1 VQDIGV
7 ALSEFWEDITTYAH
21 LPQAI
26 AVTDI
31 IEIAIIAILFYY
43 MLLWIKNTRAWT
55 LLKGVMVILLFI
67 MVAAIFQM
75 NTIIWIAEKLVSVA
89 VIAIAVIFQPE
100 MRKALESLGQHR
112 LLMRFFNF
120 EGNKAIGKFSDK
132 TINELVRACFEMGK
146 VKTGALIVIEDEMM
160 LTEYER
166 TGIAVD
172 GIVSSQLLI
181 NIFEKNTPLHDGAV
195 IVRGD
200 RVVSATCYLPLSDSL
215 TLSKDLGTRHRAAVG
230 ISEVSDS
237 MTIAVSEE
245 TGRVSI
251 AIGGELYRN
260 VDADFLKNKLTFL
273 QKREADV
280 SVLELVKRRL
290 KDVKDARREISE

>member
-1 VQDIGV
+1 MQDIGV
-7 ALSEFWEDITTYAH
+7 ALSKVWDDITTYAH

-43 MLLWIKNTRAWT
+43 MLVWIKNTRAWT
-55 LLKGVMVILLFI
+55 LLKGVMIILVFI
-67 MVAAIFQM
+67 MFAAIFQM
-75 NTIIWIAEKLVSVA
+75 NTIIWIAEKMVSVA

-120 EGNKAIGKFSDK
+120 EGNKSIGKFSDK

-146 VKTGALIVIEDEMM
+146 VKTGALIVVEDEMM

-172 GIVSSQLLI
+172 GIVTSQLLI

-230 ISEVSDS
+230 VSEVSDS

-260 VDADFLKNKLTFL
+260 VDADFLKNKLTYL
-273 QKREADV
+273 QRREADV
-280 SVLELVKRRL
+280 TVLELVKRRL

>member
-1 VQDIGV
+1 MQDIGV
-7 ALSEFWEDITTYAH
+7 VLSKVWDDLTTYAH

-43 MLLWIKNTRAWT
+43 MLVWIKNTRAWT
-55 LLKGVMVILLFI
+55 LLKGVMIILIFI
-67 MVAAIFQM
+67 MLAAIFQM

-100 MRKALESLGQHR
+100 MRKALESLGRHK

-120 EGNKAIGKFSDK
+120 EGNKSIGKFSDK
-132 TINELVRACFEMGK
+132 TITELVRACFEMGK

-251 AIGGELYRN
+251 AVGGELYRN
-260 VDADFLKNKLTFL
+260 VDADFLKNKLTYL

-280 SVLELVKRRL
+280 TVLELVKRRL
-290 KDVKDARREISE
+290 KDVKGARQEISE

>member
-7 ALSEFWEDITTYAH
+7 ALSELWEDITTYAH

-31 IEIAIIAILFYY
+31 VEIAIIAILFYY
-43 MLLWIKNTRAWT
+43 MLVWIKNTRAWT
-55 LLKGVMVILLFI
+55 LLKGVLVILVFI
-67 MVAAIFQM
+67 MLAALFQM
-75 NTIIWIAEKLVSVA
+75 NTILWIAEKFVSVA

-100 MRKALESLGQHR
+100 MRKALESLGRHK

-120 EGNKAIGKFSDK
+120 EGTKTVGKFSDK
-132 TINELVRACFEMGK
+132 TITELVRACFEMGK
-146 VKTGALIVIEDEMM
+146 VKTGALIVVEDEMM
-160 LTEYER
+160 LSEYER

-172 GIVSSQLLI
+172 GIVTSQLLI

-273 QKREADV
+273 QKREAEV
-280 SVLELVKRRL
+280 TVLELVKRRL
-290 KDVKDARREISE
+290 KDVKDARREIGE

>member
-1 VQDIGV
+1 MQDIGV
-7 ALSEFWEDITTYAH
+7 ALSELWDDITTYAH

-31 IEIAIIAILFYY
+31 IEITIITILFYY
-43 MLLWIKNTRAWT
+43 MLVWIKNTRAWT
-55 LLKGVMVILLFI
+55 LLKGVLIILVFI
-67 MVAAIFQM
+67 MLAAIFQM

-100 MRKALESLGQHR
+100 MRKALESLGRHK

-120 EGNKAIGKFSDK
+120 EGNKSIGKFSDK

-146 VKTGALIVIEDEMM
+146 VKTGALIVVEDEMM

-260 VDADFLKNKLTFL
+260 VDADFLKNKLTYL

-280 SVLELVKRRL
+280 TVLELVKRRL
-290 KDVKDARREISE
+290 KDVKGTRQEISE

>member
-1 VQDIGV
+1 MQDIGV
-7 ALSEFWEDITTYAH
+7 VLSKVWDDLTTYAH

-43 MLLWIKNTRAWT
+43 MLVWIKNTRAWT
-55 LLKGVMVILLFI
+55 LLKGVMIILIFI
-67 MVAAIFQM
+67 MLAAIFQM

-100 MRKALESLGQHR
+100 MRKALESLGRHK

-120 EGNKAIGKFSDK
+120 EGNKSIGKFSDK
-132 TINELVRACFEMGK
+132 TITELVRACFEMGK

-251 AIGGELYRN
+251 AVGGELYRN
-260 VDADFLKNKLTFL
+260 VDADFLKNKLTYL

-280 SVLELVKRRL
+280 TVLELVKRRL
-290 KDVKDARREISE
+290 KDVKGARQEVSE

>member
-1 VQDIGV
+1 MQDIGV
-7 ALSEFWEDITTYAH
+7 LLSRLWEKITTYAH

-31 IEIAIIAILFYY
+31 IEIVIIACLFYY
-43 MLLWIKNTRAWT
+43 MLVWIKNTKAWT
-55 LLKGVMVILLFI
+55 LLKGVLVIMMFI
-67 MVAAIFQM
+67 MLAAIFQM
-75 NTIIWIAEKLVSVA
+75 NTIIWLAERLVNIA

-100 MRKALESLGQHR
+100 MRKALESLGRHK

-120 EGNKAIGKFSDK
+120 EGNKTVGKFSDK
-132 TINELVRACFEMGK
+132 TITELVRACFAMGK
-146 VKTGALIVIEDEMM
+146 VKTGALIVVEDEMM
-160 LTEYER
+160 LSDYER

-200 RVVSATCYLPLSDSL
+200 RIVSATCYLPLSDSL

-237 MTIAVSEE
+237 MTIVVSEE
-245 TGRVSI
+245 TGKVSI

-260 VDADFLKNKLTFL
+260 VDADFLKNKLMFL
-273 QKREADV
+273 QKREAEV
-280 SVLELVKRRL
+280 TVLELVKRRL
-290 KDVKDARREISE
+290 KNVKSTRQEISE